1 MYVDREKARARARKH
16 NRIFV
21 LVFGW
26 FFAFLGLGLMCG
38 GVWMALEGVEFRKG
52 ADTTE
57 AVILAMRGKT
67 RESLGM
73 PHVRYH
79 VAGKTYEATLTSAS
93 GDMRPGMVIDV
104 LYARDN
110 PEDVRL
116 AGSDGFFSGVLLFMG
131 LVFGGMGTLFLVV
144 KKRHENRIDR
154 LVAAGYH
161 VQAEV
166 TNIELDDEQYA
177 NGRHPIILSCRYVD
191 PSGRVYLFRS
201 GSVWYD
207 SHEVVPGKKVRVY
220 MERTRP
226 SSYYVDVE
234 SVIG

>member
-1 MYVDREKARARARKH
+1 MYVDRERVCARGKRH
-16 NRIFV
+16 NRLFV

-26 FFAFLGLGLMCG
+26 LFAILGLGLMCG
-38 GVWMALEGVEFRKG
+38 GVWMALEEVEFRKG

-79 VAGKTYEATLTSAS
+79 VAGKEYEATLSTAS
-93 GDMRPGMVIDV
+93 GDMRQGMVIDV

-110 PEDVRL
+110 PENVRL

-144 KKRHENRIDR
+144 KKRHENRIDK

-166 TNIELDDEQYA
+166 TNTLIKWLIGMFIAQ
-177 NGRHPIILSCRYVD
+177 
-191 PSGRVYLFRS
+191 SGLLI
-201 GSVWYD
+201 G
-207 SHEVVPGKKVRVY
+207 
-220 MERTRP
+220 
-226 SSYYVDVE
+226 
-234 SVIG
+234 VIALCHQQP